1 MVRHPYYF
9 LGTPSFIGDLTPEVI
24 ISRGSVFLVGSQGFI
39 SQELREIDNTIS
51 GYGLSYQKQYITPEF
66 EKGELY
72 AILQLDFANVHPFV
86 K

>member
-1 MVRHPYYF
+1 MTIPYYF